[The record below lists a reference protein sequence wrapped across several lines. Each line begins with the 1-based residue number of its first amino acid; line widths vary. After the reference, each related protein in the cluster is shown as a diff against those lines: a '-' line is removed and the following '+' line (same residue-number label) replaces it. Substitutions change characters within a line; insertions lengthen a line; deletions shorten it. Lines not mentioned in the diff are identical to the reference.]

1 MLHEYK
7 GVRPTLG
14 EGVFVAPGAHV
25 IGDVEIGDHSS
36 IWFNT
41 VVRGDVDYIRIGHRT
56 NIQDGSICHGMLDEC
71 PLILGDFVTVGHGA
85 ILHGCTVESHCLI
98 GMGATIMN
106 NVRVGEGSIV
116 AARALLT
123 ENTDIP
129 PRSLVMGTPGRVKR
143 ELTDEEV
150 AGIDEYARRYCRY
163 KDTYLAVPEN
173 R

>member
-1 MLHEYK
+1 MFHEYK

-14 EGVFVAPGAHV
+14 ERVFIAPGAHV

-56 NIQDGSICHGMLDEC
+56 NIQDGSICHVMMDEC
-71 PLILGDFVTVGHGA
+71 PLVLGDFVTVGHGV

-143 ELTDEEV
+143 ELTEAEV
-150 AGIDEYARRYCRY
+150 AGIDEYARRYCGY
-163 KDTYLAVPEN
+163 KDTYLAGTEKK
-173 R
+173 